1 MIRFI
6 EKFLS
11 LFPLWAILVSIYA
24 YLFPGYP
31 AQLKALIIPLLAVIM
46 LGMGMTL
53 KWENFLDVVKSP
65 KIIAAGVSLQ
75 YLIMPLMAFVISGMF
90 GLSNELTAGMVLV
103 GSSAGGT
110 ASNVICY
117 LAKGNLALSITLT
130 MTSTIL
136 AVGATPVLSWIYL
149 NQFINVPIGDMF
161 LSILQI
167 VIVPVLAG
175 TLINSVFE
183 KRLIRIKP
191 VFPLI
196 SILAIVL
203 IIGIIVALNKER
215 LAEIGLVII
224 AAVILHNLSGL
235 LLGYWLSYKLKF
247 DKTTCRTIAIEVGM
261 QNSGLSVALAIKFFS
276 SLAALPGAV
285 FSIWHNLSGSFLAS
299 YWGSSKRS
307 EI

>member
-1 MIRFI
+1 
-6 EKFLS
+6 
-11 LFPLWAILVSIYA
+11 
-24 YLFPGYP
+24 
-31 AQLKALIIPLLAVIM
+31 M

-53 KWENFLDVVKSP
+53 TWDNFSDVIKSP
-65 KIIAAGVSLQ
+65 KVIAVGVGLQ
-75 YLIMPLMAFVISGMF
+75 FIIMPLSAFVISRLL

-117 LAKGNLALSITLT
+117 LARGNLALSITLT

-136 AVGATPVLSWIYL
+136 AVGATPLLSWIYL
-149 NQFINVPIGDMF
+149 NQFIHVPVADMF

-167 VIVPVLAG
+167 VIVPVFAG
-175 TLINSVFE
+175 TLINSLFE
-183 KRLIRIKP
+183 NKLVRMKP

-196 SILAIVL
+196 SIIAIVF

-215 LAEIGLVII
+215 LAEVGLLIV
-224 AAVILHNLSGL
+224 AAVMLHNLSGL
-235 LLGYWLSYKLKF
+235 TLGYWLSYKLQF

-276 SLAALPGAV
+276 STAALPGAI

-307 EI
+307 KI